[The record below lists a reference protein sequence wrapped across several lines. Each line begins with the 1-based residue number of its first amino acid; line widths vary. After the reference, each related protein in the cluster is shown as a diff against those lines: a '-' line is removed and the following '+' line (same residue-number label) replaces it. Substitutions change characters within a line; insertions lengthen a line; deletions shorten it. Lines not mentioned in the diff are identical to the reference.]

1 MLESSE
7 HMQEESVKVKYYRTL
22 QIPVPPSSKSSAQD
36 IPIPSKR
43 LRSPSNPI
51 PIENDEMKMNEPMS
65 RSVPDNDESFIPP
78 HLLTS
83 SGDDESFDSYEYRM
97 KKKICELAI

>member
-7 HMQEESVKVKYYRTL
+7 HMPEESVKVKYYRTL
-22 QIPVPPSSKSSAQD
+22 HIPVPPTCKSSAQD
-36 IPIPSKR
+36 IPTPSKR
-43 LRSPSNPI
+43 VRSPSNPI
-51 PIENDEMKMNEPMS
+51 PIENDGIPINNPIS
-65 RSVPDNDESFIPP
+65 RSVPDNDESFVPP

-83 SGDDESFDSYEYRM
+83 SGDDESFDSYEFRM